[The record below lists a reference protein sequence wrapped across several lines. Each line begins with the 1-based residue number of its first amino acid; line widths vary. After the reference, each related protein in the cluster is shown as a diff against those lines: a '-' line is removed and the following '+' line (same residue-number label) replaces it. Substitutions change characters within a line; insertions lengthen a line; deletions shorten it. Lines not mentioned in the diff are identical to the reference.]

1 MDCCCCKKNA
11 LLLLSLLCA
20 LQPMKHWYK
29 PLAFYVTME
38 AAALL
43 CRVALQAA
51 GFQRHEWMGL
61 AYYTRNMSAQQIR
74 PSTDLPAGFYRSS
87 SGMHVHQPG
96 RAASLGQHRSRSS
109 EQVPLVL
116 LHGVGM
122 GLVPYISVLFNMAA
136 TGEEATANP
145 AGFGQQCYTLSCQ
158 RCCCYL
164 VTRCGLNFGGCFGT
178 VHITAAVP
186 VSNCLPQCKAM
197 LAERTLCMRR
207 SDQSNVGNKPGLGPT
222 LAAGVY
228 PYYPPPPIVQ
238 PLLQPLL
245 HKE

>member
-1 MDCCCCKKNA
+1 
-11 LLLLSLLCA
+11 
-20 LQPMKHWYK
+20 MKHWYK

-96 RAASLGQHRSRSS
+96 TAASLGQHRSRSS

-136 TGEEATANP
+136 TGE
-145 AGFGQQCYTLSCQ
+145 
-158 RCCCYL
+158 
-164 VTRCGLNFGGCFGT
+164 GGMADACSIWSG
-178 VHITAAVP
+178 
-186 VSNCLPQCKAM
+186 
-197 LAERTLCMRR
+197 
-207 SDQSNVGNKPGLGPT
+207 
-222 LAAGVY
+222 LAAC
-228 PYYPPPPIVQ
+228 
-238 PLLQPLL
+238 
-245 HKE
+245 KSRAA